1 MQNSSLLNSSTGA
14 ESVTIL
20 FNDDSAQDDSEPPP
34 SEAEAEV
41 VDVALEIRSILEA
54 ADISVGLVPVRRW
67 DHAEQSHLLAT
78 SGRVVF
84 NLVESI
90 ARDPRREAE
99 AAEWLDHHQ
108 IPYTGN
114 APNALRLCAAKHLAR
129 WRLIAHQL
137 PVPLGFVIEYPDL
150 IPKDL
155 PAGLD
160 YPLFVKPAL
169 ADASVGI
176 SQRSIVHNREQ
187 LRARVETVWNDIP
200 GPVLVE
206 EYLPGPE
213 LNIAF
218 APNPWETEGVA
229 TAIEFSFPEGFAPIV
244 SYNCKWVEGTPEY
257 AARSVPAHEIAE
269 PAVVDR
275 ARRLARA
282 AFLALGATSYGRVDL
297 RVDKRGELR
306 LMDVNPNCDLHPTAG
321 LALAME
327 SVGVPY
333 PALVLS
339 ILAGAI
345 ARENNASSTYRS
357 TRSRTVG
364 SAITAY

>member
-1 MQNSSLLNSSTGA
+1 M

-41 VDVALEIRSILEA
+41 VDVALEIRAVLEA
-54 ADISVGLVPVRRW
+54 ADISVGLAPVRRW
-67 DHAEQSHLLAT
+67 DAVEQSRLLAT

-90 ARDPRREAE
+90 SRDPRREAE
-99 AAEWLDHHQ
+99 AAEWMEFNQLL
-108 IPYTGN
+108 YTGN
-114 APNALRLCAAKHLAR
+114 APRALRLCAAKHLAR
-129 WRLIAHQL
+129 RRLLAHQL
-137 PVPLGFVIEYPDL
+137 PVPLGFVVEHPDV
-150 IPKDL
+150 IPHEF
-155 PAGLD
+155 PGALD

-176 SQRSIVHNREQ
+176 SQQSIVFNRKQ
-187 LRARVETVWNDIP
+187 LVDRVEAVWTEVP
-200 GPVLVE
+200 GPVMVE

-218 APNPWETEGVA
+218 APNPWDGEGVA
-229 TAIEFSFPEGFAPIV
+229 TAIEFSFPDGFAPIV

-257 AARSVPAHEIAE
+257 AARSVPAHNIAE
-269 PAVVDR
+269 RAVVDK

-327 SVGVPY
+327 SIGVSY

-345 ARENNASSTYRS
+345 TREKNASSTYRS
-357 TRSRTVG
+357 TRSRTIG
-364 SAITAY
+364 SAIEAY